1 MLKKRR
7 VRNSYTTQPSLVWLT
22 YVWYVCKMLLPEICI
37 QQHAQL
43 DTRHLNDLHAIVRC
57 HAIWYSNFLQ
67 FHEISVL
74 SCFLLVTSY
83 FSGCEKF
90 DHIAGFIQFFK
101 SIHVKPPYTIHICMY
116 VCRYIFIH
124 ESLSFRKIAS
134 YMAIRW
140 NVLTISSH
148 QRWQPNYSGS

>member
-101 SIHVKPPYTIHICMY
+101 SIHVKPPYRYMY
-116 VCRYIFIH
+116 ACVSVYFHSRKLIFQKNC
-124 ESLSFRKIAS
+124 FV
-134 YMAIRW
+134 YG
-140 NVLTISSH
+140 
-148 QRWQPNYSGS
+148 YSVKCVNHFEPSALAT